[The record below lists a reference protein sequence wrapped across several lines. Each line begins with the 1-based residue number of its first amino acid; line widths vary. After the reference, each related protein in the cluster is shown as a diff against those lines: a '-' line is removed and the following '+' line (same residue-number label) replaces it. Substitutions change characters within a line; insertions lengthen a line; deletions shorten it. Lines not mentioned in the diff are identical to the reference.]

1 MRLASVCV
9 HKHFNYGIFDDFG
22 LGKWHYEN
30 KNFSDILLT
39 DWLNL
44 NVLNT

>member
-22 LGKWHYEN
+22 FKWHYEN

-44 NVLNT
+44 NVLNN